1 MRLHWSLLSRVG
13 GAGRERRRRERQ
25 RKTKPRDYIGSD
37 SVYLKVRAD
46 SSLKSRTHQTHD
58 PFLFPTQRH
67 VRSEA
72 LPSCFS
78 LPRLR
83 KWRKKKT
90 SRKKGRHTPKSNSDF
105 YQIPQLCQMG
115 SYRHLQLQAFF
126 TAVFT
131 IIITSSMHK
140 RCASGEPQS
149 NPFFSLVGC
158 DNNGSLFSLTIALF
172 SDLLGLI

>member
-13 GAGRERRRRERQ
+13 RAGRERRRRERQ

-37 SVYLKVRAD
+37 SVFLKVRAD

-83 KWRKKKT
+83 KWRKKKRPVE
-90 SRKKGRHTPKSNSDF
+90 RKEDILQNLTQISIKSLNFAKWVRTDTCS
-105 YQIPQLCQMG
+105 C
-115 SYRHLQLQAFF
+115 R
-126 TAVFT
+126 
-131 IIITSSMHK
+131 
-140 RCASGEPQS
+140 
-149 NPFFSLVGC
+149 
-158 DNNGSLFSLTIALF
+158 LFSQP
-172 SDLLGLI
+172 SLLLLLLLPCTKDVPRESLRPTPSFHS